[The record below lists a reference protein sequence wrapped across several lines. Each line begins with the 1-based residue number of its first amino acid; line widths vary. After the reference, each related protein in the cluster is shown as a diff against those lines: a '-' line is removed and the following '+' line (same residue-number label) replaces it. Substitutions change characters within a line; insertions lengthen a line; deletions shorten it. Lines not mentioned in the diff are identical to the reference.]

1 MAAQIIKP
9 REVYLDQIAQ
19 RCEKECNT
27 EKLQEQLMDLA
38 EILNSIVDDEVMDD
52 ASLAAERQ
60 RVLDLGMKN
69 ALLAER
75 KDNVVAAVKAVRL
88 ATATGSHRIDPNE
101 DDATVPNFHNLIN
114 SEYVARA
121 PKSSSSSSSASSSS
135 SSSSSSSLSSASSK
149 ATAYPL
155 DDEDT
160 ARFEGDEDIQN
171 MRKELGLK
179 AEAEMDEDDDVM
191 EGEEDESLENLT
203 RKLTCVITQQV
214 MEMPMVSKLCNH
226 TFEKAGI
233 LNMINKSP
241 AKACKCP
248 IGGCNKMISKA
259 DLEVNKGYV
268 RKLKKLAKL
277 VEKARKE
284 EQNTQL
290 SEDEDMLGI

>member
-1 MAAQIIKP
+1 MTTTRTTVADEAHFLAHVRARSAFHAA
-9 REVYLDQIAQ
+9 DAQ
-19 RCEKECNT
+19 DFNQGNPEC
-27 EKLQEQLMDLA
+27 
-38 EILNSIVDDEVMDD
+38 IRDD
-52 ASLAAERQ
+52 ASTGILEAAAE
-60 RVLDLGMKN
+60 VPELSTL
-69 ALLAER
+69 
-75 KDNVVAAVKAVRL
+75 VAAVKAVRL

-203 RKLTCVITQQV
+203 RKMTCVITQQV

-248 IGGCNKMISKA
+248 IGGCNFFHNVT
-259 DLEVNKGYV
+259 LQT
-268 RKLKKLAKL
+268 LASP
-277 VEKARKE
+277 RR
-284 EQNTQL
+284 T
-290 SEDEDMLGI
+290 